1 MTLALALKVTLPA
14 FFTSF
19 TIFAFFRFIC
29 HKLGLDN
36 DASVGREFET
46 RQKYLQSIGLTL
58 EDNAGLSSGAGIIGQ
73 TRNCVPS
80 NQDLTNEETNNESIE
95 LAENV

>member
-19 TIFAFFRFIC
+19 TVFAFFRFIC
-29 HKLGLDN
+29 HKLGLDS

-58 EDNAGLSSGAGIIGQ
+58 VDNGGLSTGEINGQ
-73 TRNCVPS
+73 PRNCVPK